1 MQDNLTGKLLDEIS
15 RCETILSHVMELPE
29 INRSFL
35 EHILSRS
42 ITNAKL
48 SVATG
53 DAVEQL
59 RALADLQEY
68 NE

>member
-29 INRSFL
+29 TNRGFL

-42 ITNAKL
+42 ITAAKL
-48 SVATG
+48 SIATG

-59 RALADLQEY
+59 RALADLKDYSE
-68 NE
+68 